1 MTLCWRKP
9 DSNHRSLSY
18 DRYPSARALCARSAE
33 TRAHPE
39 MLGGAVILTIDWLDG
54 DHRHARAL
62 CRAVGLELSF
72 FEAAYTTSVSPADL
86 GTAQPE

>member
-1 MTLCWRKP
+1 
-9 DSNHRSLSY
+9 
-18 DRYPSARALCARSAE
+18 
-33 TRAHPE
+33 
-39 MLGGAVILTIDWLDG
+39 MLGGAVILTIEWLDG

-62 CRAVGLELSF
+62 CAVGLELSF

>member
-1 MTLCWRKP
+1 
-9 DSNHRSLSY
+9 
-18 DRYPSARALCARSAE
+18 
-33 TRAHPE
+33 